1 MASRSSISSSSVH
14 GRLSRCP
21 AWSMVAMC
29 MISRSGVG
37 GRLGRVRTVG
47 REGGRYS
54 EFEEREP
61 LSAQPVSIWL
71 KRDCQRHQASWK
83 FECDGIGGACP
94 ARGPYIHAS
103 IIRRVPGRRTPP
115 ISQIRFCPSFNDLP
129 KRGAATRGGRSQ
141 SYRVCARYEKCTFGI
156 TYVEAQHKATI
167 NILSPSNTTSA
178 HTHTSPSTPY
188 RRTTMRRHLL
198 LPGSQLPSR
207 LV

>member
-1 MASRSSISSSSVH
+1 LRVLYTRKERKGVSLAGGDRSEGETGDGPLTMASRSSISSSSVH

-47 REGGRYS
+47 TEGGRYS

-141 SYRVCARYEKCTFGI
+141 SYRVCARYGKMHFWNNIRGG
-156 TYVEAQHKATI
+156 AT
-167 NILSPSNTTSA
+167 
-178 HTHTSPSTPY
+178 
-188 RRTTMRRHLL
+188 
-198 LPGSQLPSR
+198 
-207 LV
+207 